1 MRRLMENVQHVARG
15 RTQEGSGAQEAEEQ
29 HDRAV
34 VRRGATEGKASRA
47 VRTEEEKDTSL
58 ESVPACN
65 LFSV

>member
-34 VRRGATEGKASRA
+34 VRRGATEGKG
-47 VRTEEEKDTSL
+47 K
-58 ESVPACN
+58 
-65 LFSV
+65 

>member
-1 MRRLMENVQHVARG
+1 M
-15 RTQEGSGAQEAEEQ
+15 GAQEAEEQ

-34 VRRGATEGKASRA
+34 IRRGRQKGRASRA